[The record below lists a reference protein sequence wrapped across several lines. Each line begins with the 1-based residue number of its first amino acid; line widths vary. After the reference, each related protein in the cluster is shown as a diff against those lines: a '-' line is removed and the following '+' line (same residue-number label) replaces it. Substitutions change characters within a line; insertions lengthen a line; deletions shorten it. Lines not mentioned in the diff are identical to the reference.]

1 MKNVMNMVFACATSS
16 TKTVYLTRQVGVLL
30 AVLLLAGCAT
40 QKIPQSKVVTMK
52 PADVKVQ
59 SLPAALGNVEL
70 HTSEFADE
78 LFGTFRYRAKARN
91 QFRFAVATFVPVAT
105 LQVDPKQKHH
115 LELLGHQLEQGMM
128 TELAR
133 RGFIAQDYK
142 ATNNI
147 IIEDS
152 ADRVFSRDVE
162 ELNAH
167 HHNIDFYLSGT
178 ITETEKGAVVNAR
191 IIHVETKD
199 VVAAATRYFPAE
211 LFWQE
216 GRVTTR
222 GGMIY
227 RTSD

>member
-1 MKNVMNMVFACATSS
+1 MKNELSM
-16 TKTVYLTRQVGVLL
+16 GLL
-30 AVLLLAGCAT
+30 QHIKHTNLLLISLRASVLCMAFLMLGCGTTKKAPQTVVKMQPAKVSQQAT
-40 QKIPQSKVVTMK
+40 PT
-52 PADVKVQ
+52 
-59 SLPAALGNVEL
+59 ALGNVEF

-91 QFRFAVATFVPVAT
+91 QFRFAVATFVPVDS
-105 LQVDPKQKHH
+105 LQVNPNHNHH

-133 RGFIAQDYK
+133 RGYIAQDYK
-142 ATNNI
+142 ATNDI
-147 IIEDS
+147 IIEDT
-152 ADRVFSRDVE
+152 ADRVFSRNVD
-162 ELNAH
+162 ELYAH

-178 ITETEKGAVVNAR
+178 ISETEKGAIVNAR

-211 LFWQE
+211 LFWSE
-216 GRVTTR
+216 GKVTTR

-227 RTSD
+227 RTTD